1 MNLKTITDMF
11 QSISELS
18 DSDVQNYSDTIDDA
32 KDFIEKKLVS
42 DPTSSEDIKRCEYA
56 AACVAYYDY
65 TILSLMKEKR
75 GLTITGSATES
86 LNSNERLAGAKELR
100 NNALLRIS
108 DLTQDMDFLF
118 TSVRG

>member
-1 MNLKTITDMF
+1 MDLVSITDVF

-32 KDFIEKKLVS
+32 KNFIEKKLIS
-42 DPTSSEDIKRCEYA
+42 IPTSPDDIKRCEYA

-75 GLTITGSATES
+75 GITLTGSATETF
-86 LNSNERLAGAKELR
+86 NHNERLEGARELR
-100 NNALLRIS
+100 NNALERIS
-108 DLTQDMDFLF
+108 DLTQDMDFIF
-118 TSVRG
+118 ASVRG

>member
-1 MNLKTITDMF
+1 MDLVSITDVF

-32 KDFIEKKLVS
+32 KNFIEKKLIS
-42 DPTSSEDIKRCEYA
+42 IPKSPEDIKRCEYA

-75 GLTITGSATES
+75 GITLTGSATETF
-86 LNSNERLAGAKELR
+86 NHNERLEGARELR
-100 NNALLRIS
+100 NNALERIS
-108 DLTQDMDFLF
+108 DLTQDMDFIF
-118 TSVRG
+118 ASVRG

>member
-18 DSDVQNYSDTIDDA
+18 DNDVQNYSDTIDDA

-86 LNSNERLAGAKELR
+86 LNPNERLSGAKELR
-100 NNALLRIS
+100 YNALLRIS

>member
-1 MNLKTITDMF
+1 MNLETITDMF

-32 KDFIEKKLVS
+32 KDFIERRLIS
-42 DPTSSEDIKRCEYA
+42 DPASSEDIKRCEYT

-75 GLTITGSATES
+75 GLTLTGSVTES
-86 LNSNERLAGAKELR
+86 LNSDERLAGARELR

-108 DLTQDMDFLF
+108 DLTQDIDFIF
-118 TSVRG
+118 ASVRG